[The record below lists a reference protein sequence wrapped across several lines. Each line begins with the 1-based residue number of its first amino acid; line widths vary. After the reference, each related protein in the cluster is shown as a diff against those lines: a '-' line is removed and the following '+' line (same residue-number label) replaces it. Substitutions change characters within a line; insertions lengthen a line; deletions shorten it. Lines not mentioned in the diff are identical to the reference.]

1 MSFLGACLTVT
12 MQSYLPKVKTGHVVP
27 EIQLQRIKERLSQ
40 VRGSVVECP
49 LVRSRYYVRN
59 WRSLVTPGFLDR

>member
-1 MSFLGACLTVT
+1 

-27 EIQLQRIKERLSQ
+27 EIQLQRIKQRLSQ

-49 LVRSRYYVRN
+49 LVRPRCSMRD